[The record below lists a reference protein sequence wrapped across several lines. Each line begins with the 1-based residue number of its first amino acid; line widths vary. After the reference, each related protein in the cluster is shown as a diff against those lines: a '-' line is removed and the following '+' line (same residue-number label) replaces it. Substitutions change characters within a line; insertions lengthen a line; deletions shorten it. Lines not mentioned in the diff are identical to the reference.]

1 MAVGVT
7 VSVAVVSISLR
18 SSLGLSGPL
27 AVVMAVGGGQTVQGT
42 AMDGGHDRGV
52 GDGVGVPVAVEGLS
66 LSLGLGISGPL
77 AIVAM
82 SVSVSVSVAVS
93 VSMSVGKSV
102 AVTVVGI
109 GLRGSLGSS
118 LGISGPL
125 AVEVS
130 QVVTVAMSVPVAVAK
145 SVSITVMAIGQ
156 SVAVSVVGIS
166 LRGGLGRNGGNHAQ
180 GSDSNRFHHYDSVQ
194 ARGFS

>member
-27 AVVMAVGGGQTVQGT
+27 SVVVAVGGGQTVQGT

-66 LSLGLGISGPL
+66 LSLGLSISGPL
-77 AIVAM
+77 AVVPM
-82 SVSVSVSVAVS
+82 SVSISVSVAVS
-93 VSMSVGKSV
+93 VSMT
-102 AVTVVGI
+102 VTVVGI

-118 LGISGPL
+118 LSISGPL

-130 QVVTVAMSVPVAVAK
+130 QVVSVAMSVPVAVAK